1 METVHIICAAFF
13 IVFTH
18 IAFYFINKLWLK
30 PKRLENFLRKHG
42 FQGNPYRSIHGDLS
56 EITRLTRSAL
66 SKPISSLSHDI
77 VPRIM
82 PFVHETIQQYGLKS
96 FIWYGRRPRI
106 NVTKPEHIREIFT
119 KYEVY
124 HKECPTGS
132 GTFGLVM
139 REGQNW
145 VKIRRILNPA
155 FHVEK
160 LKNMVPIMQLSC
172 ETMLKKWEEMVA
184 EKGSSEID
192 VWSSLSS
199 MSADVIARAA
209 FGTSYEEGKRLF
221 KLQDQHVI
229 ITFQVLRSVT
239 NYIPGWRYIPTKM
252 NRKMIKVER
261 EIREI
266 VKNLIGKRKE
276 SLKKGK
282 YEYKDD
288 LLGIMLESNEKE
300 IEEHGSGMT
309 MDDIIEECKLFHLA
323 GEDTTAALLTWT
335 MLLLSQYQDWQTKAR
350 EEVFNHFGKDKSPD
364 FESINHLKIVA
375 MIINETLRFYPPVT
389 SLSRMIHQSTK
400 LDKLPLLKGKE
411 FSLPTILVHRDPDLW
426 GSDANEF
433 NPGRFAQGV
442 SNAAKVPGSF
452 FPFGG
457 GPRVCIGQNFAL
469 VEAKLVLA
477 KILQRF
483 SFQLSPSYV
492 HAPRCLVSLEPQ
504 FGTPLILHKI

>member
-1 METVHIICAAFF
+1 
-13 IVFTH
+13 
-18 IAFYFINKLWLK
+18 
-30 PKRLENFLRKHG
+30 
-42 FQGNPYRSIHGDLS
+42 
-56 EITRLTRSAL
+56 
-66 SKPISSLSHDI
+66 
-77 VPRIM
+77 
-82 PFVHETIQQYGLKS
+82 
-96 FIWYGRRPRI
+96 
-106 NVTKPEHIREIFT
+106 
-119 KYEVY
+119 
-124 HKECPTGS
+124 
-132 GTFGLVM
+132 
-139 REGQNW
+139 
-145 VKIRRILNPA
+145 
-155 FHVEK
+155 
-160 LKNMVPIMQLSC
+160 
-172 ETMLKKWEEMVA
+172 MVA

-389 SLSRMIHQSTK
+389 SLSRMIHQNTK